1 MTINITSLDHLVL
14 TVASIDRT
22 IEFYTRI
29 LGMEKVVFAGK
40 RVALRF
46 GQQKINLHQAGGEFP
61 PHAKQP
67 LPGSADICL
76 LTDTPLCEVQ
86 AHFKSHHIP
95 VIEGPVERTG
105 ASGRLLSIYIRD
117 PDQNLI
123 EIANVID

>member
-14 TVASIDRT
+14 TVASIDHAVD
-22 IEFYTRI
+22 FYTRI

-40 RVALRF
+40 RVALKF
-46 GQQKINLHQAGGEFP
+46 GRQKINLHQAGEELA
-61 PHAKQP
+61 PHAKYP

-76 LTDTPLCEVQ
+76 LTDTTLADVL
-86 AHFKSHHIP
+86 AHLNAHHIP

-105 ASGRLLSIYIRD
+105 ASSKLLSIYIRD

>member
-22 IEFYTRI
+22 VEFYTRI

-46 GQQKINLHQAGGEFP
+46 GRQKINLHQAGEELA
-61 PHAKQP
+61 PHASQP

-76 LTDTPLCEVQ
+76 LTDAPLADAL
-86 AHFKSHHIP
+86 AHLNAHHIP
-95 VIEGPVERTG
+95 VIEGPVQRTG

>member
-22 IEFYTRI
+22 VEFYTRI

-46 GQQKINLHQAGGEFP
+46 GRQKINLHQAGEELA
-61 PHAKQP
+61 PHASQP

-76 LTDTPLCEVQ
+76 LTDAPLADAL
-86 AHFKSHHIP
+86 AHLNAHHIP

-105 ASGRLLSIYIRD
+105 ACGKLLSIYIRD